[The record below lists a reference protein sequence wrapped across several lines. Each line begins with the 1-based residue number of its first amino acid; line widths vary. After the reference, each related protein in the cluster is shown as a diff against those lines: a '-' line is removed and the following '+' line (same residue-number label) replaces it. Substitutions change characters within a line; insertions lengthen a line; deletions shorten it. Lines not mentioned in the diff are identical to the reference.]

1 MITKWERAKTS
12 LTVLVMTETMC
23 RSIWAYA
30 CESKG
35 SEKQLII
42 KQILE
47 DLEAI
52 GMSEERVILKADQEN
67 NIRALLTWG
76 VDRAAATILPL
87 VQISLESAAKYDS
100 QSNGFTEVSVFL
112 VRGMFRTFKLCLEAR
127 IEM

>member
-52 GMSEERVILKADQEN
+52 GMSEERVILKADQESSMTD
-67 NIRALLTWG
+67 IQEAIAKARVGHGTAL
-76 VDRAAATILPL
+76 
-87 VQISLESAAKYDS
+87 E
-100 QSNGFTEVSVFL
+100 
-112 VRGMFRTFKLCLEAR
+112 FRSR
-127 IEM
+127 